1 MENRLIEIQDFID
14 KHITPYG
21 GKFDKNESIP
31 LSLIEKIGKVGLL
44 VPTLPKKFGGKNMDM
59 VEAGYLYSYMGG
71 ACSSVRALLTVQ
83 EMVAHSILRWGTEE
97 QKNYWLPKLSSGEKV
112 AAFATTELN
121 IGSDTS
127 NIESTCS
134 KAEDGYVL
142 NGNKKWITFGQIA
155 DVFLVFAKYDGQ
167 LSAFLVERNTSG
179 LSTKKIENM
188 LGMRG
193 ALHAEVLM
201 ENCVISSENILGPIG
216 MGAHISSYALDFGRY
231 SVAWGCIGIGQ
242 RCYKESV
249 KYCKTRKQ
257 FGVFLREHQLI
268 QGKIADM
275 LVMLESARLL
285 CIKAGEF
292 KRNSDPE
299 SVKATWIAKY
309 SASCM
314 ATFVANEA
322 VQIHGALGCSE
333 EHCLE
338 RFYRDAKIMEIIE
351 GTNEIQQIV
360 ISQYE
365 FQGS

>member
-1 MENRLIEIQDFID
+1 MSNIEIYNFID

-21 GKFDKNESIP
+21 GEFDKNESLP
-31 LSLIEKIGKVGLL
+31 LSLIKKIGKEGLL
-44 VPTLPKKFGGKNMDM
+44 VPTLPKVFGGKDMDM
-59 VEAGYLYSYMGG
+59 LEAGFLYSYMGG
-71 ACSSVRALLTVQ
+71 ACSSARGLLTVQ

-97 QKNYWLPKLSSGEKV
+97 QKKYWLPKLSSGEKV

-121 IGSDTS
+121 IGSDIS

-134 KAEDGYVL
+134 KVEEGYVL
-142 NGNKKWITFGQIA
+142 NGTKKWITFGQIA
-155 DVFLVFAKYDGQ
+155 DVFLVFAKYNGQ
-167 LSAFLVERNTSG
+167 LSAFLVESNTSG
-179 LSTKKIENM
+179 LSTQKVENM
-188 LGMRG
+188 MGMRAG
-193 ALHAEVLM
+193 LHAEVLM

-216 MGAHISSYALDFGRY
+216 MGTHISSYALDFGRF

-242 RCYKESV
+242 RCYTEAI
-249 KYCKTRKQ
+249 KYCKSREQ
-257 FGVFLREHQLI
+257 FGVPLREHQLI

-275 LVMLESARLL
+275 LVKLESAKLL
-285 CIKAGEF
+285 CIKAGEL
-292 KRNSDPE
+292 KRNSNPE
-299 SVKATWIAKY
+299 SVKATWVAKY
-309 SASCM
+309 SASRM

-322 VQIHGALGCSE
+322 VQIHGALGCSG
-333 EHCLE
+333 EHFLE